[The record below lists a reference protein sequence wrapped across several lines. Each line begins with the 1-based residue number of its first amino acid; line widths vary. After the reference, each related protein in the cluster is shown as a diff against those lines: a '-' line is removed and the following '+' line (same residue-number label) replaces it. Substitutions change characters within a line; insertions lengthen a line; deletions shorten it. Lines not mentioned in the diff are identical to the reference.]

1 MGYLRVCQYSLY
13 PFEVSVSL
21 KYRTCQLQ
29 KNLGAFSVLLPKCQI

>member
-21 KYRTCQLQ
+21 KYKAGQFQ
-29 KNLGAFSVLLPKCQI
+29 KNIGAFSVLLPKCQI